1 MITGGPYTLSG
12 GVSLSLSD
20 PYAATGGSAASIQVQ
35 NQSGFVLSVVANG
48 EVYTVQSFTAQTIA
62 LQTQGATIT
71 ITPTSTISSGATNSL
86 IVVWMVAGEKPD
98 LPDGQ
103 LTAAAVAAAITGAVY
118 TQSIAN
124 AFSVPLVAPA
134 GGGNVSSSL
143 SIPTS
148 PPMHGALVSG
158 VYTITGAAAA
168 SIQITVTGNN
178 TNNVYYTF
186 INSITGVTNEALPD
200 KLIPISA
207 ADTALIVALDSGGND
222 ESCTVNI
229 NFYSQSIPPDPAV
242 FNALIQGLF
251 GNSAGQNV
259 INPYVAMPLL
269 QQIYNNQISSQ
280 LGVKIAD
287 ALAPS
292 DGFVNVQVTASG
304 FTTIFTAPASGC
316 ILRACVGSE
325 TLPTVETEFLI
336 TSTGSGGPWISQ
348 LQWQPNTPLT
358 MPFPSTGAYVA
369 GGSTVQF
376 FSSNSIASPGIRVG
390 MTYTTL

>member
-1 MITGGPYTLSG
+1 LITGGPYTLAA
-12 GVSLSLSD
+12 GVTLQLAD
-20 PYAATGGSAASIQVQ
+20 PFATTGGSASSIQVQ

-48 EVYTVQSFTAQTIA
+48 EVYTIQSFTAQTIP
-62 LQTQGATIT
+62 LQTRGATLGV
-71 ITPTSTISSGATNSL
+71 TPTSTISSGATNSL

-103 LTAAAVAAAITGAVY
+103 LTAAAVAAAISGTVY

-168 SIQITVTGNN
+168 PIQITVTGNN

-269 QQIYNNQISSQ
+269 QQVYNNQISTNW
-280 LGVKIAD
+280 GIKVAD
-287 ALAPS
+287 ALAPAD
-292 DGFVNVQVTASG
+292 DGSSG
-304 FTTIFTAPASGC
+304 IIAIPAAATTSYFTAPVAMIVRSATISPEVNLGGVVS
-316 ILRACVGSE
+316 RGS
-325 TLPTVETEFLI
+325 
-336 TSTGSGGPWISQ
+336 SSGGVWVIYGISAGVSYQ
-348 LQWQPNTPLT
+348 TCPEKGIYLP
-358 MPFPSTGAYVA
+358 A
-369 GGSTVQF
+369 GGTLNIYSTNAGNYVW
-376 FSSNSIASPGIRVG
+376 GIE
-390 MTYTTL
+390 YTTL

>member
-1 MITGGPYTLSG
+1 MITGGPYTLAA
-12 GVSLSLSD
+12 GVTLQLAD
-20 PYAATGGSAASIQVQ
+20 PFATTGGSASSIQVQ

-48 EVYTVQSFTAQTIA
+48 EVYTIQSFTAQTIP
-62 LQTQGATIT
+62 LQTRGATLGV
-71 ITPTSTISSGATNSL
+71 TPTSTISSGATNSL

-103 LTAAAVAAAITGAVY
+103 LTAAAVAAAISGTVY

-168 SIQITVTGNN
+168 PIQITVTGNN

-269 QQIYNNQISSQ
+269 QQIYNNQISTQ
-280 LGVKIAD
+280 WGVKVAD
-287 ALAPS
+287 ALAPADS
-292 DGFVNVQVTASG
+292 YQGLSLTSSADAYWVNNTGVPVIVKFVSEFNLTTSTYISFDVTDANNNVQGGVPFAS
-304 FTTIFTAPASGC
+304 
-316 ILRACVGSE
+316 L
-325 TLPTVETEFLI
+325 
-336 TSTGSGGPWISQ
+336 TGY
-348 LQWQPNTPLT
+348 QPNSVVSMYVPANYKVRL
-358 MPFPSTGAYVA
+358 STNATGTVY
-369 GGSTVQF
+369 GS
-376 FSSNSIASPGIRVG
+376 FS
-390 MTYTTL
+390 YTTL